1 MNFDS
6 NFEQEQAQAWD
17 TRTSGTRT
25 VETMAWDLTLGKSP
39 RRTHTHTLLVT
50 TTTKGRRGMK
60 TLSDPLKRKKRH
72 KRELEAVSYSIFVPL
87 FACPPVGKLFLEF
100 SFFCSFRTDGL
111 SFLLLSSSFFF
122 TAASAEATT
131 VSSVSTDS
139 NFAEDASERTP
150 RTSVS
155 RR

>member
-1 MNFDS
+1 MGRERKQLRDYSESRVNFDS

-25 VETMAWDLTLGKSP
+25 VETMAWDLTL
-39 RRTHTHTLLVT
+39 
-50 TTTKGRRGMK
+50 
-60 TLSDPLKRKKRH
+60 
-72 KRELEAVSYSIFVPL
+72 
-87 FACPPVGKLFLEF
+87 
-100 SFFCSFRTDGL
+100 
-111 SFLLLSSSFFF
+111 
-122 TAASAEATT
+122 AASAEATT

-155 RR
+155 RS